1 MGLFALPDALIERI
15 LFICD
20 VQTIANAAAVSR
32 SLQRVASS
40 ESLWLRICQQQFTDT
55 DPRQWHHAQET
66 GRMHQTYRWNLL
78 SFLCLLCL
86 PWKALYIIHS
96 IWQYVLGGVQVGIPP
111 PFFA

>member
-1 MGLFALPDALIERI
+1 MELFALPDALIERI

-40 ESLWLRICQQQFTDT
+40 ESLWLRICQQQFSDT

-66 GRMHQTYRWNLL
+66 GRMHQTYR
-78 SFLCLLCL
+78 
-86 PWKALYIIHS
+86 
-96 IWQYVLGGVQVGIPP
+96 
-111 PFFA
+111 